1 MNVREEIFNNQ
12 DLEYRSFHCRLVPT
26 VPAER
31 IIGVRVPILRK
42 IAKQAYESNAEIL
55 CDYYE
60 EIMIKG
66 FVIAMKRCSIE
77 EHLTDIKDFLPLI
90 DNWAVCDSFCS
101 SLKFAKRNK
110 EAVFEFIKQYINGT
124 EYEVRFAIVMIMD
137 YFLVDEYIDDCLQIL
152 TSIISDKYY
161 INMALAWAISVA
173 YIKYEEK
180 TLPILKSKVLPAW
193 VHNKSIQ
200 KICESYRIDKS
211 KKDYLK
217 SLKII

>member
-1 MNVREEIFNNQ
+1 MNVREQIFNNQ

-31 IIGVRVPILRK
+31 IIGVRIPILRK

-55 CDYYE
+55 CNYYE

-77 EHLTDIKDFLPLI
+77 EHLKDIEDFLPLI

-101 SLKFAKRNK
+101 SLKFTKKNK

-137 YFLVDEYIDDCLQIL
+137 YFLVDEYIDECLQIL
-152 TSIISDKYY
+152 TSIISDEYY

-173 YIKYEEK
+173 YIKYAEK
-180 TLPILKSKVLPAW
+180 ILPILKSKVLPAW

-200 KICESYRIDKS
+200 KICESHRIDKC
-211 KKDYLK
+211 KKEYLK
-217 SLKII
+217 SLKIN

>member
-12 DLEYRSFHCRLVPT
+12 DLEYKSFHCRLVPT
-26 VPAER
+26 VPCER
-31 IIGVRVPILRK
+31 IVGVRVPALRK
-42 IAKQAYESNAEIL
+42 IAKQAYHSNAEIL

-60 EIMIKG
+60 EIMIRG

-101 SLKFAKRNK
+101 SLKFTRTNRGRM
-110 EAVFEFIKQYINGT
+110 FEFIKHYINGT
-124 EYEVRFAIVMIMD
+124 EYEARFAIVMIMD
-137 YFLVDEYIDDCLQIL
+137 YFFVDEYIDDCLQIL

-173 YIKYEEK
+173 YIKFEEK
-180 TLPILKSKVLPAW
+180 TLPILKNKILPSW

-200 KICESYRIDKS
+200 KICESHRIDKS
-211 KKDYLK
+211 KKEYLK
-217 SLKII
+217 SLKIN